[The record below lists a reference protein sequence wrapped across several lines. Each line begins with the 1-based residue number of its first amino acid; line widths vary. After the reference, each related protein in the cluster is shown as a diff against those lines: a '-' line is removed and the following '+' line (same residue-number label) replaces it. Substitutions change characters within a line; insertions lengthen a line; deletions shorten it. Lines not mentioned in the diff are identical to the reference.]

1 MDGVSLSTICNEPIA
16 QAAPQIAKL
25 KATYQAASQTG
36 GANPSYIGSNGGG
49 LYANGIY
56 GAPFVSPYSIQFN
69 GGIQREIARGTI
81 LSVDY
86 VHNATLKVPLLID
99 VNHVG
104 AARFLNK
111 TARLRLL
118 RRRLSLVRRRLYG
131 CGDQLRDQQGRC
143 DRRLRP
149 MADSPTRSPWVLSA
163 SDTGIRRFLRSE
175 P

>member
-1 MDGVSLSTICNEPIA
+1 MSLTLPDGTNITSVDGVSLSTICSQSIA
-16 QAAPQIAKL
+16 KAAPQIAKL

-86 VHNATLKVPLLID
+86 VHNATLKVPHADRREPRWRGAVPEQVCGADSDHCDD
-99 VNHVG
+99 VAV
-104 AARFLNK
+104 
-111 TARLRLL
+111 RLQ
-118 RRRLSLVRRRLYG
+118 RRLHG
-131 CGDQLRDQQGRC
+131 CGDQLRDQQGRD
-143 DRRLRP
+143 DRRLR
-149 MADSPTRSPWVLSA
+149 
-163 SDTGIRRFLRSE
+163 G
-175 P
+175 